1 MLYTVQREAAEYYVN
16 RVPSTEYAV
25 RRMLAVCCMPMVKT
39 SRLQRLIVCMQRKA
53 IAVCSRK

>member
-16 RVPSTEYAV
+16 RVPRTEFAV
-25 RRMLAVCCMPMVKT
+25 LRMLAVCCMVKT

>member
-16 RVPSTEYAV
+16 RVPRTEFAV
-25 RRMLAVCCMPMVKT
+25 LRMLAVCCMVKT

-53 IAVCSRK
+53 SCVL

>member
-25 RRMLAVCCMPMVKT
+25 RRMLAVCCMVKT